1 MLRNSEKLWQRR
13 RMSAIVHEG
22 NVLNPLW
29 LAALPAGCSV
39 MMRTAMTFVRATMI
53 VMRMMRMPIITTHG
67 GRWCRAACWKWR
79 SPRVAR
85 GRRAACHAS
94 PGETQLNPHYGQI
107 IFNHLELIFRNWWD
121 GSKSRMNI
129 GLK

>member
-1 MLRNSEKLWQRR
+1 
-13 RMSAIVHEG
+13 MSAIVHDG

-29 LAALPAGCSV
+29 KVGCAASWLQCYNEDGDDIDEGDDNGDEDVDDNNNPWGKVVPSRLLEV
-39 MMRTAMTFVRATMI
+39 EKPTSGERATS
-53 VMRMMRMPIITTHG
+53 
-67 GRWCRAACWKWR
+67 CL
-79 SPRVAR
+79 PRV
-85 GRRAACHAS
+85 S
-94 PGETQLNPHYGQI
+94 WENQLNPHYGQI